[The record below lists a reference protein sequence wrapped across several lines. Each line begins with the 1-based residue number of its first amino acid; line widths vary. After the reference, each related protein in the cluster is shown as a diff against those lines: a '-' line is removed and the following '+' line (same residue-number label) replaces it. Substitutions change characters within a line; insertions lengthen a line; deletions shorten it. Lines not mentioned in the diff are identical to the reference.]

1 MKAEIEICQKEGCAI
16 VITGQE
22 VLNAEYSES
31 TSTNAG
37 EYTYLET
44 LVINA
49 LYKVNSSEEETLL
62 NVTICNHALEEIDG
76 HFYQVPDSSSFTLD
90 EDGLYKI
97 VHIIVPT
104 KTWIQ
109 NYKELTGNYPDMFE
123 SIYVSDGTSMYLFKD
138 GEYTTVGINELI
150 NARSEDIAVCNLVYC
165 DQYTFTLCHLDNCLF
180 KICSKL
186 LKEYCPLECTNN
198 IESDLVLKRDILWM
212 AKNVIAYLLEED
224 KFLEAQRIME
234 NFNTCN
240 SFCDDN
246 TNNNGGSGCGCHKN

>member
-1 MKAEIEICQKEGCAI
+1 MKAEIEICQKEGCGI
-16 VITGQE
+16 VVTGQE
-22 VLNAEYSES
+22 VLNGEYSES

-44 LVINA
+44 LAINA
-49 LYKVNSSEEETLL
+49 LYKVNSEEEETLI
-62 NVTICNHALEEIDG
+62 NVIISNHALEEVDG
-76 HFYQVPDSSSFTLD
+76 HYYEVPDSTSFTLD

-109 NYKELTGNYPDMFE
+109 NYKEISGEYPDSSE
-123 SIYVSDGTSMYLFKD
+123 NIYVSDGTFTYLFKD
-138 GEYTTVGINELI
+138 GNYTTVGINDLI
-150 NARSEDIAVCNLVYC
+150 NARSEDLTQCNLVYC
-165 DQYTFTLCHLDNCLF
+165 EQYTFTLCNLDKCLF

-186 LKEYCPLECTNN
+186 LKEYCPIECTNN

-212 AKNVIAYLLEED
+212 TKNVIGYLLEED

-240 SFCDDN
+240 SFCDN
-246 TNNNGGSGCGCHKN
+246 NNNNNGGTGCGCHKN